1 MINEVDEVID
11 RKIKEYFQMNRWED
25 ELFHTYFGKEKS
37 NLGKKEIMHQNG
49 FQMGDDPEEEDG
61 EGGGRVVQDGEHM

>member
-11 RKIKEYFQMNRWED
+11 RKIKEYFQINRWED

-37 NLGKKEIMHQNG
+37 NLGKKIMHQNG
-49 FQMGDDPEEEDG
+49 FQMGDDP
-61 EGGGRVVQDGEHM
+61 